1 MISIPQLNL
10 KVAMEAFRLGLGMD
24 DPLYRELTMCPRQD
38 FEAVQAKTMA
48 FIRLEEDR
56 EARRSLLGWD
66 RVERRG
72 TDQRDQPCSHSLK

>member
-10 KVAMEAFRLGLGMD
+10 KVSMETFRLSLGMD

-56 EARRSLLGWD
+56 EARRSLLRWD
-66 RVERRG
+66 MV
-72 TDQRDQPCSHSLK
+72 KK